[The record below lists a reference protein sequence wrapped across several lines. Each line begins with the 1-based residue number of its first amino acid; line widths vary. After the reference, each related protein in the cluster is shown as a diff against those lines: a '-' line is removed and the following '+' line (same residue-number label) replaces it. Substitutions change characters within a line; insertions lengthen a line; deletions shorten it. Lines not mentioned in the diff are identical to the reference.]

1 MKPNAFVLLLSVTTA
16 HPQGTLERYGAGGSI
31 IERFRSDNGR
41 RQIPIVNGHPVHRT
55 RASHGGARA
64 ARLIVA
70 AAVQRR
76 RAQVGHVSRLKA
88 QPEKRGLKNAFS

>member
-41 RQIPIVNGHPVHRT
+41 RQIPIVDGHPYTVPAPAT
-55 RASHGGARA
+55 EGRAPRVYSSPP
-64 ARLIVA
+64 
-70 AAVQRR
+70 QRSGDVR
-76 RAQVGHVSRLKA
+76 KWAMSLG
-88 QPEKRGLKNAFS
+88 